1 MRRPALALLLALLF
15 LSCKG
20 SRSVPPPS
28 ADVPI
33 FIISIDTLRSDRLP
47 IYGHKGVQTP
57 NIDALRADGIL
68 YEHAYAHTPLTLPS
82 HTSMFTGLL
91 PADHGV
97 RDNIGYS
104 LRDGVPTIAEL
115 LKARGYATGAAVSSF
130 VLRTETGVARGFDFY
145 EDDVEAMAGKARFI
159 SNIQRAGGA
168 TVGVA
173 SEWIAKQQKP
183 VFFFLHLYDPHTPY
197 EAPEPFRSQYAN
209 RYDGEIAYSDHV
221 VGEFL
226 QSLKNAGLYDKS
238 MIVLMSD
245 HGEGLNDHGEEEH
258 GMFLYREAI
267 QVPLVVKLP
276 EQALAGKSVA
286 AAAQLID
293 IVPTIL

>member
-1 MRRPALALLLALLF
+1 MRRTALALLLALLF
-15 LSCKG
+15 LSCKE

-47 IYGHKGVQTP
+47 IYGYRGVQTP

-82 HTSMFTGLL
+82 HTSLFTGLL

-104 LRDGVPTIAEL
+104 LKDGVPTIAEL
-115 LKARGYATGAAVSSF
+115 LKTRGYATGAAVSSF
-130 VLRTETGVARGFDFY
+130 VLRAETGVARGFDFY

-159 SNIQRAGGA
+159 GNIQRVGGA
-168 TVGVA
+168 TVSVA

-221 VGEFL
+221 
-226 QSLKNAGLYDKS
+226 
-238 MIVLMSD
+238 
-245 HGEGLNDHGEEEH
+245 
-258 GMFLYREAI
+258 
-267 QVPLVVKLP
+267 
-276 EQALAGKSVA
+276 
-286 AAAQLID
+286 
-293 IVPTIL
+293 